1 MTQIDF
7 YTRVD
12 DKLRTACRLAAKAYG
27 QQLRVMVLCP
37 DADTTMRFD
46 RMLWTTSA
54 LAFVPHCRVRDA
66 LAARTP
72 VIIGHDGDEP
82 PHDEILI
89 NLCDERPQ
97 HFARFRRL
105 LEIVTTDDD
114 DRRAAHA
121 RYKFYKD
128 RGYELQ
134 THDLSRA
141 NH

>member
-12 DKLRTACRLAAKAYG
+12 DKLRTACRLASKAYS
-27 QQLRVMVLCP
+27 QNLRVMVLCS
-37 DADTTMRFD
+37 DADTALRFD
-46 RMLWTTSA
+46 RMLWTASA
-54 LAFVPHCRVRDA
+54 LGFVPHCGARDA

-72 VIIGHDGDEP
+72 VIIDHDSTEP
-82 PHDEILI
+82 LHDEVLL
-89 NLCDERPQ
+89 NLSDERPP

-128 RGYELQ
+128 RGYELN

-141 NH
+141 DQ